1 MDRKNKIQIFSNNL
15 INKNFRSLNKSFTI
29 RIFINM
35 IKLLLSFK
43 LHLEAILL
51 ESNLDSYLETKLK
64 LLDQIRR
71 IKEKSLLNKSRD
83 HKY

>member
-15 INKNFRSLNKSFTI
+15 INKNFRSSNKSFTI

>member
-15 INKNFRSLNKSFTI
+15 INKNFRSSNKSFTI

-43 LHLEAILL
+43 LHLEVILL

-64 LLDQIRR
+64 LLDRIRR